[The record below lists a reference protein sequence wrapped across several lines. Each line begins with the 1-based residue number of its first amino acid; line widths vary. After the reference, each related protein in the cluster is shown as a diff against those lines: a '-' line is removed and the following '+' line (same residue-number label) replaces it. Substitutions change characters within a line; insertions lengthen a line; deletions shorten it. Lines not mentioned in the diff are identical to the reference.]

1 MAPSGIKGLRG
12 TKRVPVLL
20 FANPLV
26 DLKILGLNKYEMSMV
41 ECMHDI
47 AGHIDNVL
55 VELPHHLKID
65 DKQKV
70 NAMLQVY
77 NAEKDKKRCCEILL
91 HLTQCLYHKIDGKV
105 HKLLKTLSEI
115 QRILYVGD
123 DFRKAKEILRLHN
136 CSFEHFILLKDVVP
150 RKT

>member
-1 MAPSGIKGLRG
+1 MEELKSRNVNLEYTKATEKDLLPILKKELRG

-77 NAEKDKKRCCEILL
+77 R
-91 HLTQCLYHKIDGKV
+91 KV
-105 HKLLKTLSEI
+105 C
-115 QRILYVGD
+115 
-123 DFRKAKEILRLHN
+123 RKG
-136 CSFEHFILLKDVVP
+136 
-150 RKT
+150 